1 MKKSNKVMTAV
12 MIMVVLAAVFLAF
25 SSGFPYADRDLP
37 VGREA
42 EQQRSLNDNLPDAVS
57 SYYDGTTCR
66 LKVVANRSQIDNGE
80 RFAEQVVEMYRNN
93 SFHTIRFSTDMGK
106 KTEKLEI
113 TVYLQR
119 EDIDSGDPVMK
130 IWCSPEDENGEICH
144 SFL

>member
-1 MKKSNKVMTAV
+1 VSFIAPFLLILYNRKCIIGCKNETKRSKMKKSNKVMTAV
-12 MIMVVLAAVFLAF
+12 MIIVVLAAVFLAF

-80 RFAEQVVEMYRNN
+80 RFAE
-93 SFHTIRFSTDMGK
+93 
-106 KTEKLEI
+106 
-113 TVYLQR
+113 
-119 EDIDSGDPVMK
+119 
-130 IWCSPEDENGEICH
+130 
-144 SFL
+144 